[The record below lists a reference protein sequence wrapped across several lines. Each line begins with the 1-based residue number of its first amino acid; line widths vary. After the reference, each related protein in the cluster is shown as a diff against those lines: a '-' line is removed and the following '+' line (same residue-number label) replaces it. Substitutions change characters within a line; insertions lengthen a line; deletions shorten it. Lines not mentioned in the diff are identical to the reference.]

1 MALGG
6 LRGASE
12 GSDQGE
18 GNGLNLGQIW
28 KPRPLS
34 WEPPKHPGI
43 DDLDRHL
50 RARGRLSLLVA
61 ELTRRYHR
69 EFPAYKYKL
78 SAADSHREM
87 AALLRQF
94 GGLPATAEFLN
105 EVPAAV
111 LEEAVEAFGA
121 YFGLGQGASGHPAGA
136 TSTPSAELD
145 PPPSQRRKDVE
156 AAPW

>member
-6 LRGASE
+6 LSGASE
-12 GSDQGE
+12 GECQGE
-18 GNGLNLGQIW
+18 GSGRNVGQIW

-34 WEPPKHPGI
+34 WEPPKRTGI

-50 RARGRLSLLVA
+50 RARGRLSALVD
-61 ELTRRYHR
+61 ELTRRYRR
-69 EFPAYKYKL
+69 EFHAYKYKL

-94 GGLPATAEFLN
+94 GGLPATVEYLN
-105 EVPAAV
+105 EVPAAI
-111 LEEAVEAFGA
+111 LEEAVEAFA
-121 YFGLGQGASGHPAGA
+121 TYFGLGQGASGHPAG
-136 TSTPSAELD
+136 TSISRTAELD
-145 PPPSQRRKDVE
+145 PPPSQRREPE